1 MLGPKS
7 IVKPVSKKRP
17 PLVKVEKKPQLKKDG
32 IKDVKD
38 KK

>member
-7 IVKPVSKKRP
+7 IVKPVSKKRLP
-17 PLVKVEKKPQLKKDG
+17 MEKIEKKPQLKKDG
-32 IKDVKD
+32 IKDVKE